1 MADILHQIHDFK
13 ALCAE
18 DHDSGLQKHDIERL
32 RRQEKVPITAEP
44 IRLWLPEAKPT
55 PYACRRF
62 RSFIDLIDNGFDDM
76 KNTVD
81 LEAA

>member
-18 DHDSGLQKHDIERL
+18 NHDPRLQKHDIERL
-32 RRQEKVPITAEP
+32 RRQEKVPVAPEP

-55 PYACRRF
+55 AQARRCF
-62 RSFIDLIDNGFDDM
+62 GSFVDLIDNGFDDM
-76 KNTVD
+76 KYTVD